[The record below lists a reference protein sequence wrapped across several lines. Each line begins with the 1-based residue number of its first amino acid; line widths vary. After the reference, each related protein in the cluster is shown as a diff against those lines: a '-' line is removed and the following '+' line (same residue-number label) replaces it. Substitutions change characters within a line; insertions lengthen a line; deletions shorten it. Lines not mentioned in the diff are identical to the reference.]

1 MTAFSGDTIESGELC
16 SIAVIANQRGLHAR
30 AAARF
35 AKLAE
40 IFDADVTIT
49 KDDMRVS
56 ALSIM
61 GLMMLAATRG
71 SQITICAKGPDAT
84 KAVDA
89 LNDFVK
95 RKFDEE

>member
-1 MTAFSGDTIESGELC
+1 MSSETREDDELC
-16 SIAVIANQRGLHAR
+16 VMATIGNIRGLHAR

-35 AKLAE
+35 VKLAE
-40 IFDADVTIT
+40 TFSADITVT

-56 ALSIM
+56 ARSIM

-71 SQITICAKGPDAT
+71 SVIRLCGSG
-84 KAVDA
+84 VDA
-89 LNDFVK
+89 AAALEALSALVK